1 MAGTP
6 RVAAT
11 PPAAR
16 PGKGRKGW
24 SGEVAELA
32 ERHGGPSVF
41 GCRSPERPAS
51 TDRSAVWNRSQDLSR
66 AWIAVLWKPFW
77 NRSQAWSGPTPP
89 LVLLSYAIAEFDGP
103 RPNKVVHA
111 VSLGRRRCR
120 PRSPGSHFVPK
131 RAAAGSPYRLRRRFL
146 RGTTAAVPVTITR
159 VTGRRRGGN
168 GAARVG
174 VQDRP
179 GGAGGRGRDLA
190 GPGACGGAGTEG
202 RPRSGRRGP
211 GRRCQP
217 VRLLAD
223 VRGGRA
229 AARPGAERPSRAGAG
244 RHQDLDAVG

>member
-11 PPAAR
+11 QQAASAAAAR
-16 PGKGRKGW
+16 ILARRRRGQGREGRDGRGRWRSLPSGMAVPPSLDAEAPKGRLRPIEAQ
-24 SGEVAELA
+24 SGTAPKTCQEL
-32 ERHGGPSVF
+32 G
-41 GCRSPERPAS
+41 SPY
-51 TDRSAVWNRSQDLSR
+51 
-66 AWIAVLWKPFW
+66 F
-77 NRSQAWSGPTPP
+77 
-89 LVLLSYAIAEFDGP
+89 
-103 RPNKVVHA
+103 
-111 VSLGRRRCR
+111 
-120 PRSPGSHFVPK
+120 GSHFVPK

-159 VTGRRRGGN
+159 ATGTPVGGVTSRRRGGN

>member
-11 PPAAR
+11 QQAASAAAAR
-16 PGKGRKGW
+16 ILARRRRGQGREGRDGRGRWRSLPSGMAVPPSLDAEAPKGRLRPIEAQ
-24 SGEVAELA
+24 SGTAPKTCQEL
-32 ERHGGPSVF
+32 G
-41 GCRSPERPAS
+41 SPYF
-51 TDRSAVWNRSQDLSR
+51 
-66 AWIAVLWKPFW
+66 WKPFW

-89 LVLLSYAIAEFDGP
+89 LMLLSYAIAEFDGP

-159 VTGRRRGGN
+159 ATGTPVGGVTSRRRGGN

-174 VQDRP
+174 LQDRP

-190 GPGACGGAGTEG
+190 GPGACGGA
-202 RPRSGRRGP
+202 
-211 GRRCQP
+211 
-217 VRLLAD
+217 
-223 VRGGRA
+223 
-229 AARPGAERPSRAGAG
+229 
-244 RHQDLDAVG
+244 